1 MFGLQPTELVECA
14 FDIISSGK
22 STVADAEVILVA
34 DEIIRSIEVSVLNFI
49 LTFKN
54 FLLYLI
60 IT

>member
-34 DEIIRSIEVSVLNFI
+34 DEIIRSIEVSVFI
-49 LTFKN
+49 LTLKN